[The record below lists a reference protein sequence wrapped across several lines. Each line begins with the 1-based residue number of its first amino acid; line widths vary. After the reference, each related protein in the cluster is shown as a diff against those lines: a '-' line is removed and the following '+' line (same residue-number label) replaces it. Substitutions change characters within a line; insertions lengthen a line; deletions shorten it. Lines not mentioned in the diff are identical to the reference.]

1 MVRTLLIIA
10 AASFVLM
17 LVSFAGAAALGGP
30 ELLRG
35 GWAVDLS
42 DWDNDG
48 HASVDWSGPS
58 VERTLEWSGTD
69 TLTLALPADVTF
81 TQGDETSVVVRG
93 PEGVV
98 QRVTLVDGRLSLPDG
113 DGDDNRITIL
123 GRDEDL
129 SVQITAPDVSR
140 FILDGYGDLTLNNLD
155 RETLE
160 IQVAGAGDVE
170 ATGRTSTLNLMIAG
184 AGDADLEG
192 LVAQTADIRIAGA
205 GGAEVR
211 AVESAHV
218 VIMGVGNV
226 DLVQRPARLTQEITG
241 VGAVQVAG
249 EE

>member
-35 GWAVDLS
+35 GWTLDLS

-48 HASVDWSGPS
+48 HHSVDWSGPA

-69 TLTLALPADVTF
+69 TLILALPADVTF

-98 QRVTLVDGRLSLPDG
+98 QRVTLIDGRLSLPDSDGG
-113 DGDDNRITIL
+113 DRLTIV
-123 GRDEDL
+123 GRSEGMT
-129 SVQITAPDVSR
+129 VQITAPDVSR
-140 FILDGYGDLTLNNLD
+140 FILDGYGELTLNNVD

-170 ATGRTSTLNLMIAG
+170 ASGRTSTLNLMIAG
-184 AGDADLEG
+184 AGDADLDN
-192 LVAQTADIRIAGA
+192 LVAQNADIRIAGA

-211 AVESAHV
+211 AVESANV

-241 VGAVQVAG
+241 VGSVEVAD
-249 EE
+249 

>member
-160 IQVAGAGDVE
+160 IQVAGAGDV
-170 ATGRTSTLNLMIAG
+170 
-184 AGDADLEG
+184 DLEG